1 MKWPLVSREA
11 YEAACSERDW
21 LRSQTGRLLE
31 QLTRIGRREV
41 GLPEVPRGA
50 RVEIGEIPAELAR
63 YIAGFESRSIRGAMR
78 SEAFRRRQQGTSWEE
93 IVSDA
98 MKREGASE

>member
-1 MKWPLVSREA
+1 MRFPWTSRARLGDALDQVAHLRAECAKLTEA
-11 YEAACSERDW
+11 M
-21 LRSQTGRLLE
+21 
-31 QLTRIGRREV
+31 TRIGRREV
-41 GLPEVPRGA
+41 GLPEAPRGA